1 VSRESDVPAE
11 RGKGRGR
18 GREGIAPIYRHL
30 PRGPHNLAPREIEVH
45 QRARIYGATVEA
57 VARAGYDGVTVRQL
71 IGLAG
76 VSRRSFYEQFAN
88 RHDCFLQTARTIA
101 ERELRQAREACV
113 AEHGSAE
120 ESLAAALACVAA
132 SAREQPDA
140 MRLVLG
146 ESLSAGDHGAALLGE
161 LLGATER
168 MIAPVLASERG
179 APLPGAIVRALV
191 GSLHGML
198 AAALHREGGRPD
210 AALAA
215 EMSAAALAVR
225 VPARAGAA
233 EELAG
238 RLRDRARR
246 AALAASKRTVAPFE
260 PDEPRERLLRSA
272 LRLAADD
279 YARLSA
285 PQIADD
291 VGVSIDSF
299 LEAFPYPDECLE
311 EALSCAGER
320 LLRIVVLAQ
329 SSAADWPQSVR
340 LAMAGML
347 GHLAANPAQAR
358 ALALVAHRA
367 GPAARARSA
376 ELDVKIGET
385 LARGG
390 PASGRSGQAAS
401 GALWHTVRKA
411 LIDGRPRL
419 LAACSDHL
427 AYAVLAPAA
436 GADAAIAALRRP
448 C

>member
-1 VSRESDVPAE
+1 MSRESDVPAD

-18 GREGIAPIYRHL
+18 AREGIAPLYRHL

-57 VARAGYDGVTVRQL
+57 VARAGYDGVTVRQV

-101 ERELRQAREACV
+101 ERELRRAREACA
-113 AEHGSAE
+113 AEQGCAE
-120 ESLAAALACVAA
+120 RSLAAAFACVAA

-146 ESLSAGDHGAALLGE
+146 ESLSAGDDGAALLGE
-161 LLGATER
+161 LLGASER
-168 MIAPVLASERG
+168 MIAPVLAGEQG
-179 APLPGAIVRALV
+179 TPLPGAIVRALV

-198 AAALHREGGRPD
+198 AAALHGERGRP
-210 AALAA
+210 AAPLAA

-233 EELAG
+233 EELAT

-246 AALAASKRTVAPFE
+246 AALAASKRALAPVE

-272 LRLAADD
+272 LRLAADQP
-279 YARLSA
+279 ARLSA

-299 LEAFPYPDECLE
+299 LEAFPYADECLE

-320 LLRIVVLAQ
+320 LLRIAVLAQ
-329 SSAADWPQSVR
+329 SAAADWPQSVR

-367 GPAARARSA
+367 GPTARARSA
-376 ELDVKIGET
+376 ELDVAIGET
-385 LARGG
+385 LARGAPG
-390 PASGRSGQAAS
+390 GGGSSPAAS

-427 AYAVLAPAA
+427 AYAVLAPAI

-448 C
+448 S